1 MAPKKRKSTKEK
13 EKVDATSED
22 EFYYQTVRI
31 LANDPDATES
41 SSDEQVQ
48 KPNPSKPLPPKRIL
62 CEFVQPNPEIVKKL
76 PQKQGLW
83 RRFSTSIYKGVRRL
97 RGKKE
102 RYAAQI
108 RNPFE
113 KTTEYLGTHDTE
125 YEAALA
131 YRRKTKEFHKR
142 KVADSNKDRQ
152 GLAHSSPELIICT
165 LLNYYYY

>member
-1 MAPKKRKSTKEK
+1 MATKKRKSSKEK

-22 EFYYQTVRI
+22 EFYHQTFRI
-31 LANDPDATES
+31 VANDPDATES

-48 KPNPSKPLPPKRIL
+48 KTNASKPLPPMRIL
-62 CEFVQPNPEIVKKL
+62 REFVQPNPKIVNKL

-83 RRFSTSIYKGVRRL
+83 RWLSTSIYKGVRRL

-113 KTTEYLGTHDTE
+113 KRTQHLGTHDTE
-125 YEAALA
+125 YQAALA
-131 YRRKTKEFHKR
+131 YRRKTKEFH
-142 KVADSNKDRQ
+142 N
-152 GLAHSSPELIICT
+152 
-165 LLNYYYY
+165 LNNVDCFAV